1 MGYIPGQ
8 KPPVYTP
15 PGQPIDNNAEPPPG
29 TPSNNPSAGNL
40 QPWPNIRWLP
50 TVPSVKA
57 DIARQEFLAKN
68 GAIGNSEARREQ
80 AKKIAAALQLAQPVV
95 SQAVEEQANQDGPS
109 TNHVSQETLK
119 STQAALKADAQ
130 RADQRD
136 QARNEAHE
144 RNLEEDKLRALQ
156 QAAQIAVSNGNAP
169 AGG

>member
-1 MGYIPGQ
+1 MGYIPGP
-8 KPPVYTP
+8 KPVYTP

-40 QPWPNIRWLP
+40 QPWPNTRWLP
-50 TVPSVKA
+50 PVSAEAKA
-57 DIARQEFLAKN
+57 KRAAAEEAGTAIT
-68 GAIGNSEARREQ
+68 IGNSEARREQ

-136 QARNEAHE
+136 QVRNEAHE

-169 AGG
+169 AGA